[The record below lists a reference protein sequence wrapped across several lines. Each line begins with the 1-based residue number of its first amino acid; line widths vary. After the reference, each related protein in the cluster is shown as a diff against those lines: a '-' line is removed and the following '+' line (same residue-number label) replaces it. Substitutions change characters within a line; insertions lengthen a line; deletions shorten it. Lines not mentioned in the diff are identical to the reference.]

1 LPHPPEVIIEVCSI
15 AFFLYPGPCTDVSWL
30 NIYPGLGTDV
40 SWLNIKKKLLGDPQL
55 LNRLVSY
62 EVSKTKADQ
71 AKRAK
76 QKMGTLANS
85 LSF

>member
-1 LPHPPEVIIEVCSI
+1 LPQPPEVIREVCSI
-15 AFFLYPGPCTDVSWL
+15 AFFLYPG
-30 NIYPGLGTDV
+30 LGTDV
-40 SWLNIKKKLLGDPQL
+40 AWLNIKAKLLGDPQL
-55 LNRLVSY
+55 LNRLVKY

-85 LSF
+85 L